1 MGAVVGADV
10 GFPAGADV
18 AKGLTSSDVAA
29 AAGVGGDGSLDE
41 LLDCKARGPRCRDAS
56 GAAVAGRDRSGCAG
70 RRQMAPPSQC

>member
-18 AKGLTSSDVAA
+18 AKGLTSSDAAA

-56 GAAVAGRDRSGCAG
+56 GAVAAGRGRSGYAG